1 LGKPLRAARR
11 EGLALLLAY
20 LAFGAIFRAI
30 GLAVRL
36 AVILALAS
44 AICTLAGMGVHP

>member
-1 LGKPLRAARR
+1 MTVII
-11 EGLALLLAY
+11 LAVLFSY

-36 AVILALAS
+36 VVLLALAS
-44 AICTLAGMGVHP
+44 AICALAGNTIITPP